1 MAIFGRRAA
10 RQRLR
15 KATQESLAIPT
26 FSSPPDCTPW
36 VIGGLW
42 PADLSPENPETASLA
57 EVLRSDLQRIAGNAN
72 EELISIRRAPIADS
86 ARRAAESQLIAQARA
101 MAVRRVESTL
111 RQLRGRPHPDS
122 HDRRPG
128 SVTRHS
134 PGNDLETTLVLP
146 PVQADPPEVAH
157 PSPAASIPADAVAPE
172 DPHQRLRRLLSVVV
186 RQEPRLG
193 WAIGDTADGSTVLVT
208 DLAHGWIPPGI
219 VLPEIVQVVPP
230 GQRTGRAVDLLG
242 AATHTARYTPGDP
255 VGGPAEFTD
264 AESSTR
270 PLQLPTV
277 TDLPVK
283 LEAATRTSDELPR
296 MVHRL
301 AKAAAAGTGVAD
313 EEIDLLR
320 VHLETARYRLVAQ
333 YPEVNS
339 TQLLNCMLLAAT
351 EGAVTDDEITANYHF
366 AWFQKLNTLP
376 SHQ

>member
-1 MAIFGRRAA
+1 
-10 RQRLR
+10 
-15 KATQESLAIPT
+15 
-26 FSSPPDCTPW
+26 
-36 VIGGLW
+36 
-42 PADLSPENPETASLA
+42 
-57 EVLRSDLQRIAGNAN
+57 
-72 EELISIRRAPIADS
+72 
-86 ARRAAESQLIAQARA
+86 
-101 MAVRRVESTL
+101 
-111 RQLRGRPHPDS
+111 
-122 HDRRPG
+122 
-128 SVTRHS
+128 
-134 PGNDLETTLVLP
+134 
-146 PVQADPPEVAH
+146 
-157 PSPAASIPADAVAPE
+157 
-172 DPHQRLRRLLSVVV
+172 LRRLLSVVV

-193 WAIGDTADGSTVLVT
+193 WAIGDTADGATVLVT

-219 VLPEIVQVVPP
+219 VLPEIVHVVPP
-230 GQRTGRAVDLLG
+230 GQRSGRAVDLLG
-242 AATHTARYTPGDP
+242 SATHTARYTPGDP
-255 VGGPAEFTD
+255 VGGPTEFTD
-264 AESSTR
+264 AKSSTR

-277 TDLPVK
+277 TDLPAK

-351 EGAVTDDEITANYHF
+351 EGAITDDEITANYHF